1 MWHRD
6 VVGDVTVRRQEVQ
19 MARITVIGGTGYAGA
34 AIVAQAAAR
43 GHGVTAVARSV
54 PMVPI
59 DGVTYLQGSA
69 LSPGVRTRAFDGA
82 DAVVTATS
90 PRGDMV
96 DRHVEL
102 ASVLARCAIE
112 TGARLIVVGGFSSL
126 RPAPGNPRFI
136 EGDIPREYRAEAQAG
151 HAVLESLLAADP
163 ALDWTF
169 VSPAAT
175 FGAFAPGEATG
186 TYRLGSDVAVFDADG
201 KSFVSAP
208 DFAKAIID
216 LIDTDA
222 HHREHVS
229 VVG

>member
-1 MWHRD
+1 
-6 VVGDVTVRRQEVQ
+6 
-19 MARITVIGGTGYAGA
+19 MASITVIGGTGYAGA
-34 AIVAQAAAR
+34 AIVAEAAER
-43 GHGVTAVARSV
+43 VHRVTAVARSV

-59 DGVTYLQGSA
+59 DGVSYLKGSA
-69 LSPGVRTRAFDGA
+69 LSGELRARAFAGA

-96 DRHVEL
+96 EKHVEL
-102 ASVLARCAIE
+102 ASALAESAIE
-112 TGARLIVVGGFSSL
+112 SGARLIVVGGFSSL
-126 RPAPGNPRFI
+126 RPAAGAPRFI
-136 EGDIPREYRAEAQAG
+136 EGDVPEEYRDEARAG
-151 HAVLESLLAADP
+151 HAVFESLLAADP

-186 TYRLGSDVAVFDADG
+186 IYRLGGEIAMLDDDG
-201 KSFVSAP
+201 KSFISAP
-208 DFAKAIID
+208 DFAKAILD
-216 LIDTDA
+216 LIDGDE

>member
-1 MWHRD
+1 
-6 VVGDVTVRRQEVQ
+6 
-19 MARITVIGGTGYAGA
+19 MASITVIGGTGYAGA
-34 AIVAQAAAR
+34 AIVAEAAAR
-43 GHGVTAVARSV
+43 VHRVTAVARSV
-54 PMVPI
+54 PMVPV

-69 LSPGVRTRAFDGA
+69 LSGDVRARAFEGA

-96 DRHVEL
+96 DHHLDL
-102 ASVLARCAIE
+102 ASLLAESAIQS
-112 TGARLIVVGGFSSL
+112 GARLIVVGGFSSL
-126 RPAPGNPRFI
+126 RPAPGAARFI
-136 EGDIPREYRAEAQAG
+136 EGEVPEEYRAEAQAG
-151 HAVLESLLAADP
+151 HAVYESLLAADP

-186 TYRLGSDVAVFDADG
+186 RYRLGGEVAIFDEDG
-201 KSFVSAP
+201 KSFISAP
-208 DFAKAIID
+208 DFAAAILD
-216 LIDTDA
+216 LIDNDE